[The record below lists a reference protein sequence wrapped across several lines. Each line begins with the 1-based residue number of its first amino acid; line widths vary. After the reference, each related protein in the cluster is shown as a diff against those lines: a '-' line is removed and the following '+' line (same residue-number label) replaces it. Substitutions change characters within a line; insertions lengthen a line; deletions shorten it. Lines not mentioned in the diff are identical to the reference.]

1 MLVIGSPYKRNRV
14 RPWGKWKSSMG
25 IVPDEFRNFRCVS
38 NQSSSGRG
46 IYLYVCIY
54 IYIAEIHPLAFV
66 SCGFSSIFPF
76 RYRNDLSLTWTS
88 IFVQSLHFSFTTTLH
103 RPFPNGFHLTVSGRR
118 GQLASRR
125 EQAHHR
131 REKREARGN
140 CKRPRGV
147 KQKRIGIKG
156 LLFLTRCVSKTR
168 GERFVEAMG
177 AITFFLASILLAPF
191 LRKAALRV
199 GRTEPTR

>member
-1 MLVIGSPYKRNRV
+1 
-14 RPWGKWKSSMG
+14 MG

-88 IFVQSLHFSFTTTLH
+88 IFVQSLRFSFTTTLH

-131 REKREARGN
+131 REKREATEARGN

-168 GERFVEAMG
+168 A
-177 AITFFLASILLAPF
+177 TFRRSNGRDHLLPRLDPPRSVSSESCAPSWTN
-191 LRKAALRV
+191 
-199 GRTEPTR
+199 RTNSVNRSFKPSF